1 MSGNFRHAV
10 LSTAEQGAFTAKMQE
25 HHPAPQRKPLNRST
39 SSTDM
44 YMYEKN
50 EGSISDSAAEQGSM
64 EGKKRR
70 GSIAKVAS
78 LVGLSKKSNS
88 TSNLAGKKPRASIQR
103 SEEVLPMEMRD
114 RLQKQASRESN
125 DGSICS
131 FGSDSSS
138 SFMLPA
144 NFRFGGESQFNDF
157 LDGLGPSQLVGRQ
170 ALGSP
175 WMGDIQLS
183 LEDKRGNL
191 EVEVIRARSLVAKP
205 GVKVPPAP
213 YVKVYLMD
221 GKHCA
226 AKLKTKIA
234 RKTLDP
240 LYQQTLKFIEEDYSN
255 KVLQITVWGDYGR
268 LERKI
273 FMGVAQILLSEL
285 DLSHPV
291 MGWYK
296 LFNTSSVADIHQRGS
311 ISSLEGSMVSLT
323 SAK

>member
-1 MSGNFRHAV
+1 
-10 LSTAEQGAFTAKMQE
+10 
-25 HHPAPQRKPLNRST
+25 
-39 SSTDM
+39 M

-50 EGSISDSAAEQGSM
+50 EGSISDSAAEQSSF

-125 DGSICS
+125 DGSVCS

-138 SFMLPA
+138 GLWLPA
-144 NFRFGGESQFNDF
+144 NFRFGGEGQFTDF

-175 WMGDIQLS
+175 CMGDIQLS
-183 LEDKRGNL
+183 LVDKRGSL
-191 EVEVIRARSLVAKP
+191 EVEVIRARGLMAKP
-205 GVKVPPAP
+205 GTKIAPAP
-213 YVKVYLMD
+213 YVKVYLME
-221 GKHCA
+221 GKRCA
-226 AKLKTKIA
+226 AKLKTKTA
-234 RKTLDP
+234 RRTLDP
-240 LYQQTLKFIEEDYSN
+240 LYQQTLKFIEEDYRG
-255 KVLQITVWGDYGR
+255 KVLQLTVWGDYGR
-268 LERKI
+268 LERKV
-273 FMGVAQILLSEL
+273 FMGVAQILLDEL
-285 DLSHPV
+285 DLSHQV

-296 LFNTSSVADIHQRGS
+296 LFNTSSVVDIHHRGS
-311 ISSLEGSMVSLT
+311 ISSLEGSMASLV